1 MRGYIPF
8 AATIRGAPDGQ
19 HAERESHILVNADG
33 SIHISDWEFLQIYYE
48 TSVGYD
54 SPEFTILTLLLAARG
69 HIKECGLREAHTIAM
84 ATLAD
89 RAMQGLDD
97 VPEHEKRRPN

>member
-8 AATIRGAPDGQ
+8 AATIRGAPDSK

-33 SIHISDWEFLQIYYE
+33 SVHIGDWEFLQIYYE
-48 TSVGYD
+48 TSVAYD
-54 SPEFTILTLLLAARG
+54 SPEFVILTLLLAARG
-69 HIKECGLREAHTIAM
+69 HIKESTLAEAHMLAI

-89 RAMQGLDD
+89 RALQGLDD
-97 VPEHEKRRPN
+97 VPEHERMRPH